1 MPSVKN
7 ASIAPSSPAYLR
19 RLCAHLERSIFTDFE
34 QAHAVFSELKA
45 AIHPGLPFDIRL
57 AYYRSA
63 AFLENQWQRWEPA
76 LAHARQAIAILENLA
91 DAPALAEMWADVSAV
106 QVNQRAWSAAQE
118 SLDRAHH
125 YLDPDSPPR
134 VRANVTCREGFLH
147 LHLGNLNQA
156 LGCFQ
161 EAEKDLMGLDAS
173 AERKDFY
180 LLTLVLSGLGTLYE
194 RLGDKQKSLDAFR
207 RVLPI
212 AEEHHLRPR
221 LPWHFLHTGR
231 VALALD
237 NAVQAREHFERS
249 LQFASEGEE
258 EVKTLALGNLGILA
272 FLADRPDEAFVLFDQ
287 AAAQYEHPDSEDDFT
302 NLSKIESW
310 RAGAM
315 LRKGDREQ
323 GQAHLEKAYEYGI
336 KGRDIHHLSQICL
349 NLSQMFVQDER
360 YERAYFYQHRATQLT
375 TEHYEQLRDRDR
387 EELEARHLIERSRQD
402 AQMARLRVAS
412 LQLRALRA
420 QMNPHFMFNALNAIQ
435 GLVTSGRN
443 NEAESY
449 IAKFAKMMRQTL
461 EYSDLEVVPLEQ
473 EVEFLERY
481 LDINRKLRFRDQLD
495 YQIAVSPELE
505 RLDIYLPTMILQP
518 FVENAVEHGLRPRLK
533 GKLRIEITLG
543 KADGTL
549 CCIIED
555 DGVGYLAGRAKQ
567 SDQMAFQKHRSRGMD
582 ITHERLALLHQL
594 QRKQEGQFVV
604 ITDLGE
610 QTDST
615 RTGTRVEV
623 TLPIMEEEGL

>member
-34 QAHAVFSELKA
+34 QARAVLSELEA
-45 AIHPGLPFDIRL
+45 AMHPGLPFDIRL

-161 EAEKDLMGLDAS
+161 EAEKDLVGLDAS

-194 RLGDKQKSLDAFR
+194 RLGDKEKSLDAFR

-249 LQFASEGEE
+249 LQFAGEGEE

-323 GQAHLEKAYEYGI
+323 GQAHLEKAYEYGV
-336 KGRDIHHLSQICL
+336 KGRDIHHLGQICL
-349 NLSQMFVQDER
+349 NLAQMFVQDGN
-360 YERAYFYQHRATQLT
+360 YERAYLYQHRATQLT

-495 YQIAVSPELE
+495 YQIVVSPELE

-533 GKLRIEITLG
+533 GKLRIEMTLG
-543 KADGTL
+543 KEEGTL

-594 QRKQEGQFVV
+594 QRKQEGQFVT
-604 ITDLGE
+604 IIDLGE
-610 QTDST
+610 RTDST

-623 TLPIMEEEGL
+623 ILPIMEEEGL

>member
-7 ASIAPSSPAYLR
+7 ASIAPPSPAYLR
-19 RLCAHLERSIFTDFE
+19 RLCAHLQRSIFTDFE
-34 QAHAVFSELKA
+34 QARAMLNELA
-45 AIHPGLPFDIRL
+45 MAMHPGLPFDIRL
-57 AYYRSA
+57 AYHRSA

-91 DAPALAEMWADVSAV
+91 DAPALAEMWADASAV
-106 QVNQRAWSAAQE
+106 QVNQRAWSAAQV

-125 YLDPDSPPR
+125 YLDPNSPPR

-156 LGCFQ
+156 LVCFQ

-194 RLGDKQKSLDAFR
+194 RLGDKEKSLDAFR

-249 LQFASEGEE
+249 LQFAGEGEE

-272 FLADRPDEAFVLFDQ
+272 FLADRPDEAFVLFAR

-323 GQAHLEKAYEYGI
+323 GQNHLEKAYEYGMQ
-336 KGRDIHHLSQICL
+336 GRDIHHLGQICL
-349 NLSQMFVQDER
+349 NLAQLFVQDGR
-360 YERAYFYQHRATQLT
+360 YEKAYFYQHRATQLT

-495 YQIAVSPELE
+495 YQIVVSPELE

-533 GKLRIEITLG
+533 GKLRIELSLG
-543 KADGTL
+543 SADGTL
-549 CCIIED
+549 LCVIED

-610 QTDST
+610 QIGSAV
-615 RTGTRVEV
+615 TGTRVEV
-623 TLPIMEEEGL
+623 ILPIMEEEGL

>member
-7 ASIAPSSPAYLR
+7 ASIAPPSPAYLR
-19 RLCAHLERSIFTDFE
+19 RLCAHLQRSIFTHFE
-34 QAHAVFSELKA
+34 QARSVLSELA
-45 AIHPGLPFDIRL
+45 AAMHPGLPFDIRL
-57 AYYRSA
+57 AYHRSA

-76 LAHARQAIAILENLA
+76 LVHARQTIAILENLA
-91 DAPALAEMWADVSAV
+91 DAPALAEIWADASAV

-125 YLDPDSPPR
+125 YLDPASPPR

-156 LGCFQ
+156 LACFQ
-161 EAEKDLMGLDAS
+161 EAEKDLVGLDAS

-194 RLGDKQKSLDAFR
+194 RLGDKEKSLDAFR

-212 AEEHHLRPR
+212 AEEHRLRPR

-231 VALALD
+231 VALALN
-237 NAVQAREHFERS
+237 NAAQAREHFERS
-249 LQFASEGEE
+249 LQFAGEGEE

-272 FLADRPDEAFVLFDQ
+272 FLADRPDEAFVLFAQ
-287 AAAQYEHPDSEDDFT
+287 AAAQYEHPESEDDFT

-315 LRKGDREQ
+315 LRKGDPEQ
-323 GQAHLEKAYEYGI
+323 VQSHLEKAYAYGM
-336 KGRDIHHLSQICL
+336 KGRDIHHLGQICL
-349 NLSQMFVQDER
+349 NLAQMFVQDGR
-360 YERAYFYQHRATQLT
+360 YEQAYFYQHRATQLT

-495 YQIAVSPELE
+495 YQIVISPELE

-518 FVENAVEHGLRPRLK
+518 FVENAVEHGLRPRLQ
-533 GKLRIEITLG
+533 GKLRIEMSLG
-543 KADGTL
+543 EAEGTL
-549 CCIIED
+549 LCTIED

-594 QRKQEGQFVV
+594 QRKREGQFVV
-604 ITDLGE
+604 ITDVGE
-610 QTDST
+610 QSGST

-623 TLPIMEEEGL
+623 ILPIMEEEGL

>member
-7 ASIAPSSPAYLR
+7 ASIAPPSPAYLR
-19 RLCAHLERSIFTDFE
+19 RLCAHLQRSIFTDFE
-34 QAHAVFSELKA
+34 QARAVLGELA
-45 AIHPGLPFDIRL
+45 AAMHPGLPFDIRL
-57 AYYRSA
+57 AYHRGAS
-63 AFLENQWQRWEPA
+63 FLENQWQRWEPA
-76 LAHARQAIAILENLA
+76 LTHARQTIAILENLA
-91 DAPALAEMWADVSAV
+91 DAPALAEMWADASAV

-156 LGCFQ
+156 LACFQ

-194 RLGDKQKSLDAFR
+194 RLGDKEKSLDAFR

-237 NAVQAREHFERS
+237 NAVQAREHFERA
-249 LQFASEGEE
+249 LQFAGEGEE
-258 EVKTLALGNLGILA
+258 EVKTHALGNLGILA
-272 FLADRPDEAFVLFDQ
+272 FLADRPDEAFVLFAQ

-323 GQAHLEKAYEYGI
+323 GQHHLEKAYEYGMQ
-336 KGRDIHHLSQICL
+336 GRDIHHLGQICL
-349 NLSQMFVQDER
+349 NLAQIFVQDGR
-360 YERAYFYQHRATQLT
+360 HERAYFYQHRATQLT

-495 YQIAVSPELE
+495 YKIIVSPQLE

-533 GKLRIEITLG
+533 GKLRIELSLG
-543 KADGTL
+543 GPDGTL
-549 CCIIED
+549 LCTIED

-594 QRKQEGQFVV
+594 QRKQEGQFVL

-610 QTDST
+610 QSGNTV
-615 RTGTRVEV
+615 TGTRVEV
-623 TLPIMEEEGL
+623 ILPIMEEEGL

>member
-1 MPSVKN
+1 MPSIKSDSV
-7 ASIAPSSPAYLR
+7 APPSPAYLR

-34 QAHAVFSELKA
+34 QARAMLKELAA

-57 AYYRSA
+57 AYHRSA

-76 LAHARQAIAILENLA
+76 LAHAYQAIAIYENLA
-91 DAPALAEMWADVSAV
+91 DSPALAEMWADVSAV
-106 QVNQRAWSAAQE
+106 HVNQRAWNAAQE
-118 SLDRAHH
+118 SLDRAHN
-125 YLDPDSPPR
+125 YLDPASPPR

-156 LGCFQ
+156 LVCFQ

-194 RLGDKQKSLDAFR
+194 RLGDKEKSLEAFR

-212 AEEHHLRPR
+212 AEEHRLRPR

-237 NAVQAREHFERS
+237 NAQQAREYFEYALR
-249 LQFASEGEE
+249 FAGEGEE
-258 EVKTLALGNLGILA
+258 EVRTQALGNLGILA
-272 FLADRPDEAFVLFDQ
+272 FLADRPDEAFTLFDQ
-287 AAAQYEHPDSEDDFT
+287 AAAQYAHPDSEDDFT

-310 RAGAM
+310 RAGVI

-323 GQAHLEKAYEYGI
+323 GQLHLEKAYEYGV
-336 KGRDIHHLSQICL
+336 KGRDIHLLSQICF
-349 NLSQMFVQDER
+349 NLAAMYAQDSR
-360 YERAYFYQHRATQLT
+360 YERAYFYQLRTTELT

-387 EELEARHLIERSRQD
+387 EELEARHHIERSRQD
-402 AQMARLRVAS
+402 AQMARLRVAG

-473 EVEFLERY
+473 EIEFLDRY

-495 YQIAVSPELE
+495 YKIIVSPELE

-518 FVENAVEHGLRPRLK
+518 FVENAVEHGLRPRK
-533 GKLRIEITLG
+533 AGKLRIEFSLG
-543 KADGTL
+543 KQEDTL
-549 CCIIED
+549 LCVIED
-555 DGVGYLAGRAKQ
+555 DGLGYLAGRAKQ

-610 QTDST
+610 QSGGEH
-615 RTGTRVEV
+615 TGTRVEV
-623 TLPIMEEEGL
+623 ILPIMEEEGL